1 MTGFTV
7 VTIMEQCPAC
17 DHVFDSTY
25 VEHTLTQRAEAAE
38 ARAAELAAQLA
49 TAQDAIERVKKERDE
64 AKKVC
69 DYWLHHARFLA
80 DDYHKDSE
88 YNLAVESLKAYKLQ
102 EGIEP

>member
-1 MTGFTV
+1 MSKQIV
-7 VTIMEQCPAC
+7 PATKREL
-17 DHVFDSTY
+17 FDALKRSI
-25 VEHTLTQRAEAAE
+25 ERAEAAE
-38 ARAAELAAQLA
+38 ARAEQLAAQLA